1 MSRVLLVGKGYP
13 DRGGIPTFLHT
24 LQEGELGDLHEI
36 TFLNVAHFGTP
47 EGGEVTAGN
56 IGRTL
61 RDARNVF
68 RMAKDQDIVHIHSA
82 LAPAV
87 TVGRAGLLALA
98 GRLRGAKVV
107 LHAHGGNIETWLTT
121 RRAKLLMRLA
131 MLPASHVVAV
141 WSAGERTLRGA
152 LGRGRVSLI
161 DNGVDTARFAPAD
174 TDHQASRP
182 PRILYVGLLTPR
194 KGVLD
199 LIEASRLLRADGV
212 EHELLLLGGV
222 PDEGPEAAEPVLA
235 AAEGVARL
243 LGTRPPEDMPAAY
256 ADADVFCLPSWWE
269 AMPLS
274 VLEAMSAGLPVV
286 ASDVGDLSR
295 LVTPACGTVVPTK
308 DPRRLADALRGPLVD
323 PELRR
328 QQGKESRARAV
339 EAFSSTATA
348 RAIDRVFHDVRHGD
362 HA

>member
-1 MSRVLLVGKGYP
+1 VSKVLLVGKGYP

-24 LQEGELGDLHEI
+24 LQEGDLGDLHEI

-68 RMAKDQDIVHIHSA
+68 RTAKGQDIVHIHSA

-98 GRLRGAKVV
+98 GRLRGATVV
-107 LHAHGGNIETWLTT
+107 MHAHGGNIETWLTT
-121 RRAKLLMRLA
+121 RRTKALVRLA
-131 MLPASHVVAV
+131 MLPTSHVVAV
-141 WSAGERTLRGA
+141 WSAGEQTLSRA
-152 LGRGRVSLI
+152 LGPGKVSLI
-161 DNGVDTARFAPAD
+161 DNGVDTERFVPAARAD
-174 TDHQASRP
+174 HHP

-199 LIEASRLLRADGV
+199 LIEASRLLRDEGV
-212 EHELLLLGGV
+212 EHELLLVGGM

-243 LGTRPPEDMPAAY
+243 LGTRPPEEMPAAY
-256 ADADVFCLPSWWE
+256 ADAEVFCLPSWWE

-286 ASDVGDLSR
+286 ASDVGDVSR
-295 LVTPACGTVVPTK
+295 LVTPECGAVVPVQ
-308 DPRRLADALRGPLVD
+308 DPRRLADALRELLVD
-323 PELRR
+323 ADLRR
-328 QQGKESRARAV
+328 RQGEASRKRAV

-348 RAIDRVFHDVRHGD
+348 QAIDRVFHDVRRGGP
-362 HA
+362 A

>member
-1 MSRVLLVGKGYP
+1 VSKVLLVGKGYP

-24 LQEGELGDLHEI
+24 LQGGELGQLHDL

-47 EGGEVTAGN
+47 EGGEVTVGN

-61 RDARNVF
+61 QDARRVF
-68 RMAKDQDIVHIHSA
+68 RMAKGQDVVHIHSA

-87 TVGRAGLLALA
+87 TVARAGLLAAA
-98 GRLRGAKVV
+98 GRVRGAKVV
-107 LHAHGGNIETWLTT
+107 VHAHGGNIETWLTSRRT
-121 RRAKLLMRLA
+121 RLLMRLA

-141 WSAGERTLRGA
+141 WSAGERTLARA
-152 LGRGRVSLI
+152 LGPAKVSLI
-161 DNGVDTARFAPAD
+161 DNGVDVARFVPAAV
-174 TDHQASRP
+174 DHHP

-199 LIEASRLLRADGV
+199 LIEASRLLKEDGV
-212 EHELLLLGGV
+212 DHELLLVGGM
-222 PDEGPEAAEPVLA
+222 PDEGPEAAAPVLA
-235 AAEGVARL
+235 AADGVARL
-243 LGTRPPEDMPAAY
+243 LGTRPPEEMPAAY

-286 ASDVGDLSR
+286 ASDVGDVSR
-295 LVTPACGTVVPTK
+295 LVTPTCGAVVPVK
-308 DPRRLADALRGPLVD
+308 DPVRLAAALRALLVD

-328 QQGKESRARAV
+328 QQGEASRKRAV
-339 EAFSSTATA
+339 DAFSSSATA
-348 RAIDRVFHDVRHGD
+348 LAIDRVFHDVRR
-362 HA
+362 

>member
-1 MSRVLLVGKGYP
+1 MSKVLLVGKGYP

-24 LQEGELGDLHEI
+24 LQVGELGDLHEI

-56 IGRTL
+56 VGRTL

-68 RMAKDQDIVHIHSA
+68 RMAKGQDIVHIHSA

-87 TVGRAGLLALA
+87 TVARAGLLSLA
-98 GRLRGAKVV
+98 GRLRGATVV
-107 LHAHGGNIETWLTT
+107 MHAHGGNIETWLTS
-121 RRAKLLMRLA
+121 RRTKLLMRLA

-141 WSAGERTLRGA
+141 WSAGQRTLAAA
-152 LGRGRVSLI
+152 LGSGRVSLI
-161 DNGVDTARFAPAD
+161 DNGVDTERFVPAPAD
-174 TDHQASRP
+174 HRP

-199 LIEASRLLRADGV
+199 LIEASRLLHDEGV
-212 EHELLLLGGV
+212 EHELLLVGGM
-222 PDEGPEAAEPVLA
+222 PDEGPEAAAPVLA

-243 LGTRPPEDMPAAY
+243 LGTRPPEEMPAAY
-256 ADADVFCLPSWWE
+256 ADAEVFCLPSWWE

-286 ASDVGDLSR
+286 ATDVGDVAR
-295 LVTPACGTVVPTK
+295 LVTPECGTVVPVR
-308 DPRRLADALRGPLVD
+308 DARRLADALRAPLVD
-323 PELRR
+323 ADLRR
-328 QQGKESRARAV
+328 RQGEASRSRAV
-339 EAFSSTATA
+339 ETFSSTATA
-348 RAIDRVFHDVRHGD
+348 MAIDRLFHDVRR
-362 HA
+362 

>member
-1 MSRVLLVGKGYP
+1 MSKVLLVGKGYP
-13 DRGGIPTFLHT
+13 DRGGIPTFLDT
-24 LQEGELGDLHEI
+24 LRTGELAHVHEI

-47 EGGEVTAGN
+47 EGGEVTPGN
-56 IGRTL
+56 ISRTL

-68 RMAKDQDIVHIHSA
+68 RMARGQDIVHIHSA

-98 GRLRGAKVV
+98 ARLRGAAVV

-121 RRAKLLMRLA
+121 RRTRLLMRLA

-141 WSAGERTLRGA
+141 WSAGEQTLRRA
-152 LGRGRVSLI
+152 LGPGRVSLV
-161 DNGVDTARFAPAD
+161 DNGVDTERFVPAER
-174 TDHQASRP
+174 DHQP
-182 PRILYVGLLTPR
+182 PRILYVGLLTAR

-199 LIEASRLLRADGV
+199 LIEASRLLRDDGI
-212 EHELLLLGGV
+212 EHELMLVGGM

-235 AAEGVARL
+235 AAQGVARL
-243 LGTRPPEDMPAAY
+243 LGTRPPEEMPAAY
-256 ADADVFCLPSWWE
+256 DDADVFCLPSWWE

-286 ASDVGDLSR
+286 ASDVGDVSR
-295 LVTPACGTVVPTK
+295 LVTPDCGAVVPAK
-308 DPRRLADALRGPLVD
+308 DPQRLADALRALLVD

-328 QQGKESRARAV
+328 QRGEASRKRAV
-339 EAFSSTATA
+339 EDFSSAATA
-348 RAIDRVFHDVRHGD
+348 AAIDRVFHHVRHGSP
-362 HA
+362 A

>member
-1 MSRVLLVGKGYP
+1 VSKVLLVGKGYP

-24 LQEGELGDLHEI
+24 LQVGELAELHEI
-36 TFLNVAHFGTP
+36 TLLNVAHFGTP

-68 RMAKDQDIVHIHSA
+68 RMAKGQDIVHIHSA

-98 GRLRGAKVV
+98 GRLRGAKVIM
-107 LHAHGGNIETWLTT
+107 HAHGGNIETWLTSRRT
-121 RRAKLLMRLA
+121 RLLMRLA

-141 WSAGERTLRGA
+141 WTAGQRTLATA
-152 LGRGRVSLI
+152 LGPGKVSLI
-161 DNGVDTARFAPAD
+161 DNGVDTERFVPAPAD
-174 TDHQASRP
+174 HRP

-199 LIEASRLLRADGV
+199 LIEASRLLRDEGV
-212 EHELLLLGGV
+212 DHELLLVGGM
-222 PDEGPEAAEPVLA
+222 PDEGPGAAAPVLA

-243 LGTRPPEDMPAAY
+243 LGTRPPEEMPAAY
-256 ADADVFCLPSWWE
+256 ADAEVFCLPSWWE

-286 ASDVGDLSR
+286 ATDVGDVAR
-295 LVTPACGTVVPTK
+295 LVTPECGTVVPVA
-308 DPRRLADALRGPLVD
+308 DARRLADALRGPLVD
-323 PELRR
+323 ADLRR
-328 QQGKESRARAV
+328 RQGEASRARAV

-348 RAIDRVFHDVRHGD
+348 RSIDRVFHDVRR
-362 HA
+362 

>member
-1 MSRVLLVGKGYP
+1 VSKVLLVGKGYP

-24 LQEGELGDLHEI
+24 LQVGELGDLHEI

-68 RMAKDQDIVHIHSA
+68 RMAKGQDIVHIHSA

-107 LHAHGGNIETWLTT
+107 MHAHGGNIETWLTS
-121 RRAKLLMRLA
+121 RRTKLLMRLA

-141 WSAGERTLRGA
+141 WTAGQRTLSAA
-152 LGRGRVSLI
+152 LGAGRVSLI
-161 DNGVDTARFAPAD
+161 DNGVDTERFVPGALD
-174 TDHQASRP
+174 QHHP
-182 PRILYVGLLTPR
+182 PRVLYVGLLTPR

-199 LIEASRLLRADGV
+199 LIEASRLLRDDGV

-243 LGTRPPEDMPAAY
+243 LGTRPPEGMPAAY

-286 ASDVGDLSR
+286 ASDVGDVSR
-295 LVTPACGTVVPTK
+295 LVTPECGAVVPAK
-308 DPRRLADALRGPLVD
+308 DPQKLADALRELLLD
-323 PELRR
+323 PALRR
-328 QQGKESRARAV
+328 RCGEASRRRAV

-348 RAIDRVFHDVRHGD
+348 HAIDRLFQDVRHGD
-362 HA
+362 PA

>member
-1 MSRVLLVGKGYP
+1 VSKVLLVGKGYP

-24 LQEGELGDLHEI
+24 LQVGELGDLHEI

-56 IGRTL
+56 VGRTL

-68 RMAKDQDIVHIHSA
+68 RMAKGQDIVHIHSA

-87 TVGRAGLLALA
+87 TVARAGLLSLA
-98 GRLRGAKVV
+98 GRLRGATVV
-107 LHAHGGNIETWLTT
+107 MHAHGGNIEAWLTS
-121 RRAKLLMRLA
+121 RRTKLLMRLA

-141 WSAGERTLRGA
+141 WSAGERTLAAA
-152 LGRGRVSLI
+152 LGSGRVSLI
-161 DNGVDTARFAPAD
+161 DNGVDTERFVPAPAD
-174 TDHQASRP
+174 HRP
-182 PRILYVGLLTPR
+182 SRILYVGLLTPR

-199 LIEASRLLRADGV
+199 LIEASRLLRDEGV
-212 EHELLLLGGV
+212 EHELLLVGGM
-222 PDEGPEAAEPVLA
+222 PDEGPEAAAPVLE

-243 LGTRPPEDMPAAY
+243 LGTRPPEEMPAAY
-256 ADADVFCLPSWWE
+256 ADAEVFCLPSWWE

-286 ASDVGDLSR
+286 ASDVGDVSR
-295 LVTPACGTVVPTK
+295 LVTPDCGAVVPAK
-308 DPRRLADALRGPLVD
+308 DPQRLADALGALLVD

-328 QQGKESRARAV
+328 QRGEASRKRAV
-339 EAFSSTATA
+339 EDFSSAATA
-348 RAIDRVFHDVRHGD
+348 AAIDRVFHHVRHGGP
-362 HA
+362 A

>member
-24 LQEGELGDLHEI
+24 LMEGELGDLHEI

-61 RDARNVF
+61 RDAHSVF
-68 RMAKDQDIVHIHSA
+68 RMAKGQDIVHIHSA

-98 GRLRGAKVV
+98 GRVRGARVV
-107 LHAHGGNIETWLTT
+107 MHAHGGNIETWLTT
-121 RRAKLLMRLA
+121 RWTKLLMRVA

-141 WSAGERTLRGA
+141 WSAGERTLDQA
-152 LGRGRVSLI
+152 LGPGRVTLI
-161 DNGVDTARFAPAD
+161 ANGVDTERFVPAEV
-174 TDHQASRP
+174 DHHAP

-199 LIEASRLLRADGV
+199 LIEASRMLRDQGI
-212 EHELLLLGGV
+212 EHELLLVGGT
-222 PDEGPEAAEPVLA
+222 PDEGPEAAAPVLA
-235 AAEGVARL
+235 AGEGVARM
-243 LGTRPPEDMPAAY
+243 LGTRPPEEMPAAY

-286 ASDVGDLSR
+286 ASDVGDLPR
-295 LVTPACGTVVPTK
+295 LVTPECGVVVPAK
-308 DPRRLADALRGPLVD
+308 DPHRLADALRALLVD

-328 QQGKESRARAV
+328 QQGEASRKRAI

-348 RAIDRVFHDVRHGD
+348 LAIDRVFHDVRHAGR
-362 HA
+362 A

>member
-1 MSRVLLVGKGYP
+1 
-13 DRGGIPTFLHT
+13 
-24 LQEGELGDLHEI
+24 
-36 TFLNVAHFGTP
+36 
-47 EGGEVTAGN
+47 
-56 IGRTL
+56 
-61 RDARNVF
+61 
-68 RMAKDQDIVHIHSA
+68 
-82 LAPAV
+82 
-87 TVGRAGLLALA
+87 
-98 GRLRGAKVV
+98 
-107 LHAHGGNIETWLTT
+107 
-121 RRAKLLMRLA
+121 
-131 MLPASHVVAV
+131 MLPTSHVVAV
-141 WSAGERTLRGA
+141 WSAGERTLGRA
-152 LGRGRVSLI
+152 LDPSRISLI
-161 DNGVDTARFAPAD
+161 DNGVDTERFLPVEGS
-174 TDHQASRP
+174 HHP

-199 LIEASRLLRADGV
+199 LIEASRLLRDEGV
-212 EHELLLLGGV
+212 EHELLLVGGM

-235 AAEGVARL
+235 AAEGVAQL
-243 LGTRPPEDMPAAY
+243 LGTRPPEEMPAAY
-256 ADADVFCLPSWWE
+256 ADAEVFCLPSWWE

-286 ASDVGDLSR
+286 ASDVGDVSR

>member
-1 MSRVLLVGKGYP
+1 MSKVLLVGKGYP
-13 DRGGIPTFLHT
+13 DRGGIPTFLNT

-68 RMAKDQDIVHIHSA
+68 RMAKGQDIVHIHSA

-107 LHAHGGNIETWLTT
+107 MHAHGGNIETWLTT
-121 RRAKLLMRLA
+121 RRTRALMRLA
-131 MLPASHVVAV
+131 MLPTSHVVAV
-141 WSAGERTLRGA
+141 WSAGEQTLGRA
-152 LGRGRVSLI
+152 LGPGRVSLI
-161 DNGVDTARFAPAD
+161 DNGVDTARFVPGGAD
-174 TDHQASRP
+174 HRP

-199 LIEASRLLRADGV
+199 LIEASRMLSDDGV
-212 EHELLLLGGV
+212 VHELLLLGGV

-243 LGTRPPEDMPAAY
+243 LGTRPPEEMPAAY
-256 ADADVFCLPSWWE
+256 ADAEVFCLPSWWE

-286 ASDVGDLSR
+286 ASDVGDVAR
-295 LVTPACGTVVPTK
+295 LVTPECGAVVPAK
-308 DPRRLADALRGPLVD
+308 NPQRLAEALRPLLVD
-323 PELRR
+323 PDVRRR
-328 QQGKESRARAV
+328 QGEASRKRAT

-348 RAIDRVFHDVRHGD
+348 RAIDRVFQDVRHRD
-362 HA
+362 PA

>member
-1 MSRVLLVGKGYP
+1 MSKVLLVGKGYP

-24 LQEGELGDLHEI
+24 LQEGDLGDLHEI

-47 EGGEVTAGN
+47 EGGEVTTGN

-68 RMAKDQDIVHIHSA
+68 RTAKGQDIVHIHSA

-98 GRLRGAKVV
+98 GRLRGASVV
-107 LHAHGGNIETWLTT
+107 MHAHGGNIETWLTT
-121 RRAKLLMRLA
+121 RRTKALMRLA
-131 MLPASHVVAV
+131 MLPTSHVVAV
-141 WSAGERTLRGA
+141 WSAGERTLSRA
-152 LGRGRVSLI
+152 LGPGKVSLI
-161 DNGVDTARFAPAD
+161 DNGVDTERFVPAARAD
-174 TDHQASRP
+174 HHP

-199 LIEASRLLRADGV
+199 LIEASRLLRDEGV
-212 EHELLLLGGV
+212 EHELLLVGGI
-222 PDEGPEAAEPVLA
+222 PDEGPEAAEPVLE

-243 LGTRPPEDMPAAY
+243 LGTRPPEEMPAAY
-256 ADADVFCLPSWWE
+256 ADAEVFCLPSWWE

-286 ASDVGDLSR
+286 ASDVGDVSR
-295 LVTPACGTVVPTK
+295 LVTPECGAVVPVQE
-308 DPRRLADALRGPLVD
+308 PRRLADALRELLVD
-323 PELRR
+323 ADLRR
-328 QQGKESRARAV
+328 RQGEASRKRAV

-348 RAIDRVFHDVRHGD
+348 QAIDRVFHDVRRGRP
-362 HA
+362 A

>member
-1 MSRVLLVGKGYP
+1 VSKVLLVGKGYP
-13 DRGGIPTFLHT
+13 DRGGIPSFLST
-24 LQEGELGDLHEI
+24 LREGELSELHEI

-61 RDARNVF
+61 RDAFHVF
-68 RMAKDQDIVHIHSA
+68 RIAKGQDIVHIHSA

-87 TVGRAGLLALA
+87 TVGRAGLLALG
-98 GRLRGAKVV
+98 GRLRGATVII
-107 LHAHGGNIETWLTT
+107 HAHGGNIETWLTT
-121 RRAKLLMRLA
+121 RRTRTLMRLA

-141 WSAGERTLRGA
+141 WSAGERTLAGA
-152 LGRGRVSLI
+152 LGRRRVSLI
-161 DNGVDTARFAPAD
+161 DNGVDTERFVPGALD
-174 TDHQASRP
+174 RHHP
-182 PRILYVGLLTPR
+182 PRVLYVGLLTPR

-199 LIEASRLLRADGV
+199 LIEASRLLRDDGV

-243 LGTRPPEDMPAAY
+243 LGTRPPEGMPAAY

-286 ASDVGDLSR
+286 ASDVGDVSR
-295 LVTPACGTVVPTK
+295 LVTPECGAVVPAK
-308 DPRRLADALRGPLVD
+308 DPQKLADALRELLLD
-323 PELRR
+323 PALRR
-328 QQGKESRARAV
+328 RCGEASRRRAV

-348 RAIDRVFHDVRHGD
+348 HAIDRLFQDVRHGD
-362 HA
+362 PA

>member
-1 MSRVLLVGKGYP
+1 VSKVLLVGKGYP

-24 LQEGELGDLHEI
+24 LQVGELGDLHEI

-56 IGRTL
+56 VGRTL
-61 RDARNVF
+61 RDARRLF
-68 RMAKDQDIVHIHSA
+68 QMAKGQDVVHIHSA

-87 TVGRAGLLALA
+87 TVARAGLLAAA
-98 GRLRGAKVV
+98 GRMRGAKVV
-107 LHAHGGNIETWLTT
+107 VHAHGGNIETWLTSWRT
-121 RRAKLLMRLA
+121 RTLMRLA

-141 WSAGERTLRGA
+141 WSAGEQTLATA
-152 LGRGRVSLI
+152 LGPERVSLI
-161 DNGVDTARFAPAD
+161 DNGVDVERFVPASS
-174 TDHQASRP
+174 DHQP

-199 LIEASRLLRADGV
+199 LIEASRLLKEEGV
-212 EHELLLLGGV
+212 EHELLLVGGM
-222 PDEGPEAAEPVLA
+222 PDEGPEAAAPVLA

-243 LGTRPPEDMPAAY
+243 LGTRPPEEMPSAY
-256 ADADVFCLPSWWE
+256 ADAEVFCLPSWWE

-274 VLEAMSAGLPVV
+274 VLEAMAAGLPVV
-286 ASDVGDLSR
+286 ASDVGDVSR
-295 LVTPACGTVVPTK
+295 LVTPECGAVTPAK
-308 DPRRLADALRGPLVD
+308 DPVRLAAALRPLLVD

-328 QQGKESRARAV
+328 RQGEASRRRAV

-348 RAIDRVFHDVRHGD
+348 RAIDQLFHDVRR
-362 HA
+362 

>member
-1 MSRVLLVGKGYP
+1 VSKVLLVGKGYP
-13 DRGGIPTFLHT
+13 DRGGIPSFLST
-24 LQEGELGDLHEI
+24 LREGELSELHEI

-61 RDARNVF
+61 RDAFHVF
-68 RMAKDQDIVHIHSA
+68 RIAKGQDIVHIHSA

-87 TVGRAGLLALA
+87 TVGRAGLLALG
-98 GRLRGAKVV
+98 GRLRGATVII
-107 LHAHGGNIETWLTT
+107 HAHGGNIETWLTT
-121 RRAKLLMRLA
+121 RRTRTLMRLA

-141 WSAGERTLRGA
+141 WSAGERTLAGA
-152 LGRGRVSLI
+152 LGRRRVSLI
-161 DNGVDTARFAPAD
+161 DNGVDTERFVPGALD
-174 TDHQASRP
+174 QHHP
-182 PRILYVGLLTPR
+182 PRVLYVGLLTPR

-199 LIEASRLLRADGV
+199 LIEASRLLRDDGV

-243 LGTRPPEDMPAAY
+243 LGTRPPEGMPAAY

-286 ASDVGDLSR
+286 ASDVGDVSR
-295 LVTPACGTVVPTK
+295 LVTPECGAVVPAK
-308 DPRRLADALRGPLVD
+308 DPQKLADALRELLLD
-323 PELRR
+323 PALRR
-328 QQGKESRARAV
+328 RCGEASRRRAV

-348 RAIDRVFHDVRHGD
+348 HAIDRLFQDVRHGD
-362 HA
+362 PA

>member
-1 MSRVLLVGKGYP
+1 MSKVLLVGKGFP
-13 DRGGIPTFLHT
+13 DRGGIPTFLNT
-24 LQEGELGDLHEI
+24 LRHGELGELHQI
-36 TFLNVAHFGTP
+36 TFLNVAHFDTP

-56 IGRTL
+56 ISRTL

-68 RMAKDQDIVHIHSA
+68 RMAKGQDIVHIHSA

-87 TVGRAGLLALA
+87 TVGRAGLLGLA

-107 LHAHGGNIETWLTT
+107 MHAHGGNIETWLTT
-121 RRAKLLMRLA
+121 RRTRALMRLA
-131 MLPASHVVAV
+131 MRPTSHVVAV
-141 WSAGERTLRGA
+141 WSAGEQTLGRA
-152 LGRGRVSLI
+152 LGPGRVSLI
-161 DNGVDTARFAPAD
+161 DNGVDTSRFVPAE
-174 TDHQASRP
+174 TDNHP
-182 PRILYVGLLTPR
+182 PRVLYVGLLTPR

-199 LIEASRLLRADGV
+199 LIEASRLLRDEGV
-212 EHELLLLGGV
+212 EHELLLLGGM

-243 LGTRPPEDMPAAY
+243 LGTRPPEEMPAEY

-286 ASDVGDLSR
+286 ASDVGDVSR
-295 LVTPACGTVVPTK
+295 LVTPECGAVVPAK
-308 DPRRLADALRGPLVD
+308 DPQRLADALRGLLVD

-328 QQGKESRARAV
+328 RQGEASRRRAV

-348 RAIDRVFHDVRHGD
+348 RAIDRLFHDVRHGD